1 MAFSWVLFPWMQGGL
16 RVASQR
22 CGWQLPALFTL
33 FCTVAPVC
41 LFAAVRPLGWLEHD
55 VFYHWPPLRVADF
68 AFGMAVAEGLVRTEW
83 GEAWGLGDRAFGFLA
98 DLTALLFVLMT
109 AVVHAPGDDGSW
121 PNGNWDRVGREPIW
135 LTILAPFYGAYF
147 FLSSCGKGGCLARV
161 LRHRALSSLGDLGFQ
176 VYLSHYLIMWLFL
189 KLEATDVAARS
200 WLYPSETPAPPVA
213 MGMVGRHVFSP
224 NRDAVGSGKFRT
236 QSFLTASI
244 IATYFAAGLVST
256 YVDEPYR
263 KWMRTLLDAKLQP
276 PHALSTSPARSPPP
290 PRPPREA
297 PSAPAPGQD
306 GAPRAAPEH
315 KEERWWVAGTGP
327 ARTFAGERDDI
338 PGGPSTS
345 AEEQLEALSLAV
357 LRSLSAEMV
366 GDGEDDDAELHASLV
381 ESREGSLETVTP
393 QYQTRGSAPRPH
405 LP

>member
-1 MAFSWVLFPWMQGGL
+1 
-16 RVASQR
+16 
-22 CGWQLPALFTL
+22 
-33 FCTVAPVC
+33 
-41 LFAAVRPLGWLEHD
+41 
-55 VFYHWPPLRVADF
+55 
-68 AFGMAVAEGLVRTEW
+68 
-83 GEAWGLGDRAFGFLA
+83 
-98 DLTALLFVLMT
+98 
-109 AVVHAPGDDGSW
+109 
-121 PNGNWDRVGREPIW
+121 
-135 LTILAPFYGAYF
+135 
-147 FLSSCGKGGCLARV
+147 
-161 LRHRALSSLGDLGFQ
+161 
-176 VYLSHYLIMWLFL
+176 
-189 KLEATDVAARS
+189 
-200 WLYPSETPAPPVA
+200 
-213 MGMVGRHVFSP
+213 
-224 NRDAVGSGKFRT
+224 
-236 QSFLTASI
+236 
-244 IATYFAAGLVST
+244 
-256 YVDEPYR
+256 
-263 KWMRTLLDAKLQP
+263 MRTLLDAKLQP

-393 QYQTRGSAPRPH
+393 QYQTRESALRPRLLARGSFITP
-405 LP
+405 LF